1 LLSVDRLSPVKTNR
15 INMQNTKGLL
25 LLLIFL
31 VSVESDLF
39 SQKRE
44 RIRIDNL
51 MKQIPDSST
60 NSTNGIASYIAAN
73 IHNQKNRAYAIFSW
87 ITENIN
93 YDVENMF
100 NINFYQESDAVVS
113 SALSDRKGIC
123 LHFSYLFQKIA
134 TRLGIRSYVV
144 LGYTKQNGLMDQ
156 IPHSWC
162 AGLIDTTWYL
172 FDPAWGSGYLEKG
185 TFLKERNQKYFLV
198 PPSKLIKSHMPFD
211 PMWQFLDHPIT
222 NQDYYNKRIII
233 DPGNPY
239 FNFIDSI
246 NKYDH
251 QSDLEK
257 LQYSIPRIRQNGI
270 TNVLIARELEY
281 LFEQILSLK
290 YNEVVILYNE
300 GISKLN
306 QSIMIWNEFNPDKN
320 TNTIS
325 GLLDL
330 ADFNMTLC
338 RQKLSHIENQTGI
351 VRTSINQMYSL
362 IDIAENNIKNI
373 RSSVERYINSRK

>member
-1 LLSVDRLSPVKTNR
+1 LPSVDRLSPVKTNL

-31 VSVESDLF
+31 ITLYSDLF

-44 RIRIDNL
+44 RMRIDNL

-87 ITENIN
+87 LTENID

-113 SALSDRKGIC
+113 SALLYRKGIC

-134 TRLGIRSYVV
+134 TSLGIRSYVV

-185 TFLKERNQKYFLV
+185 TFRKERNQKYFLV

-233 DPGNPY
+233 DTSNPY

-281 LFEQILSLK
+281 LVDQILSLK

-330 ADFNMTLC
+330 AEFNMTLC
-338 RQKLSHIENQTGI
+338 RQKLSHIENQTGL

-373 RSSVERYINSRK
+373 RLSVERYINSRK